1 MNTRT
6 FLIAIRAASLIGA
19 PLLGPAAGAAAPA
32 TPKLTLIRLELA
44 PLDAPSAATVATES
58 CVAYVKAG
66 DFAAAS
72 RPCDSAIAAAERE
85 SAQSRTGPVWSS
97 GSEENVAV
105 TYHNR
110 AVLRYFSGRLDLA
123 AADASRAQAQP
134 RERRVRPVSAPRARQ
149 PRRRRRCAAG

>member
-6 FLIAIRAASLIGA
+6 LLIAVRAASLICT
-19 PLLGPAAGAAAPA
+19 PLMGSAAGAAAPA

-85 SAQSRTGPVWSS
+85 SAQSRAGPVWSS

-105 TYHNR
+105 TYNNR

-123 AADASRAQAQP
+123 AADASRANFRSRSEAT
-134 RERRVRPVSAPRARQ
+134 RNTAATIDAARK
-149 PRRRRRCAAG
+149 RNLAGGE